1 MPTND
6 LAIHTGKEILLAYYN
21 RIYQRTL
28 SIANVDFGIP
38 VKLDT
43 PGTTHNT
50 TIKITP
56 KLGSRYYGT
65 IKLNYDRI
73 HKSLLGNIVVDK
85 GSAVRVHDLLP
96 AINEKYGIKLTDE
109 DVENDLLD
117 PFTNGDIVVDLVIK
131 PDSVLFYDG
140 TFIYTPNYP
149 DPNGATPEA
158 IEQYGHWSPTKSS
171 NLVILSNENY
181 TAVMD
186 NFNLAITQIPV
197 YKGRVYWEVVVDIGN
212 LYIGVALPSAP
223 KATIAT
229 DVLGYNSHS
238 WVLNTRTGEILH
250 DSAVFS
256 YIPPLATGTTVG
268 VMLDHEAGTLQF
280 LINSEV
286 KPFAFTSLEVHSEL
300 YPVIASSDVTT
311 SRGTA
316 NFGEYPFFYDA
327 TIPSNYTRGLYTLFG
342 EDGAI
347 PPPSSGGGTGTN
359 PPAGTILSTWCV
371 EEDLFTAVAS
381 GDGTF
386 VVNTEY
392 DSTECGYDPNNPDI
406 IDGGNGGSGGVGKPV
421 LTAVGN
427 PFTMDE
433 GDVLTITYNLS
444 RALSEDLTLVLDL
457 SYSGAS
463 AADITSIEFKPYSE
477 SVWNTVNDGS
487 NLLIPDGDTVFEIR
501 ITTEADSLTEG
512 TETINVSVRESVSGT
527 LLENS
532 TPLVVNVAI
541 NDTSVASPTN
551 PTLSKVGNSFATM
564 DEDNPLI
571 MHYVLN
577 TNLLTDTTLIFDVTH
592 TSTDITDFVSF
603 EYRLSEEVSYTA
615 INPGDTILFTTT
627 HTGIY
632 IRITPVAD
640 ITTEGDETFV
650 ISLEEDV
657 IGTGLANS
665 GPIEVNVTLEDTSV
679 GVDTTIVYED
689 DFVNDNKGFSG
700 TAFSDY
706 YLTTY
711 GNVTFNDDGGTPTI
725 NNATYTA
732 GVGLELNFSNDVN
745 YGRDNLPL
753 MFNSMPVFASKA
765 RYTLEY
771 ETNSYTAF
779 DDNSVIVSLP
789 TGTPLPVDYLYT
801 ESSIDFN
808 IVADTDVDGITASW
822 NIGSTIFINAD
833 SSDNS
838 TREPKINFGSGLKT
852 IPGNRG
858 DNGYGDGV
866 ITHPVSGSVKLVI
879 EVEKTGD
886 DFEILYYVND
896 NLVLTKNITHTVS
909 PAFTTGFRC
918 IPDIR
923 NIGSMSI
930 VLKKYMIQDLS

>member
-6 LAIHTGKEILLAYYN
+6 LTIHTGKEILLAYYN

-149 DPNGATPEA
+149 DTNGATPEA

-286 KPFAFTSLEVHSEL
+286 KPFAFTGLEVHSEL
-300 YPVIASSDVTT
+300 YPVIASSDITT

-421 LTAVGN
+421 LTAVGSGHN
-427 PFTMDE
+427 VDE
-433 GDVLTITYNLS
+433 GGFTEIEFIITGVVDH
-444 RALSEDLTLVLDL
+444 DLTLVFNRAFQ
-457 SYSGAS
+457 SAS
-463 AADITSIEFKPYSE
+463 NADISSFGFRSE
-477 SVWNTVNDGS
+477 SE
-487 NLLIPDGDTVFEIR
+487 TVFQTISDGATIVIPQGDNSFFIR
-501 ITTEADSLTEG
+501 VNALEDNTTEGSEVF
-512 TETINVSVRESVSGT
+512 TIILQEPVLGT
-527 LLENS
+527 LLGNS
-532 TPLVVNVAI
+532 SPLITPILI
-541 NDTSVASPTN
+541 NDTS
-551 PTLSKVGNSFATM
+551 LS
-564 DEDNPLI
+564 
-571 MHYVLN
+571 
-577 TNLLTDTTLIFDVTH
+577 
-592 TSTDITDFVSF
+592 FV
-603 EYRLSEEVSYTA
+603 
-615 INPGDTILFTTT
+615 PTTT
-627 HTGIY
+627 MSVHPNDVEVDEGGVGEVIFEFSEPLPVNIQLQFKRTLGTASDSDIQSYEYSLNGSNWNGIAHNGVFVVPAGTTNVY
-632 IRITPVAD
+632 IRVNAIED
-640 ITTEGDETFV
+640 FTTEGDNDVTVSITEYIIGGIAKLADPGPVEKQV
-650 ISLEEDV
+650 I
-657 IGTGLANS
+657 IK
-665 GPIEVNVTLEDTSV
+665 DTSTTP
-679 GVDTTIVYED
+679 GSYPDNPPAPAGYSGGESYSFNVD
-689 DFVNDNKGFSG
+689 F
-700 TAFSDY
+700 
-706 YLTTY
+706 
-711 GNVTFNDDGGTPTI
+711 GGQFEM
-725 NNATYTA
+725 
-732 GVGLELNFSNDVN
+732 G
-745 YGRDNLPL
+745 
-753 MFNSMPVFASKA
+753 
-765 RYTLEY
+765 
-771 ETNSYTAF
+771 ET
-779 DDNSVIVSLP
+779 
-789 TGTPLPVDYLYT
+789 GG
-801 ESSIDFN
+801 SS
-808 IVADTDVDGITASW
+808 GITW
-822 NIGSTIFINAD
+822 
-833 SSDNS
+833 
-838 TREPKINFGSGLKT
+838 EP
-852 IPGNRG
+852 
-858 DNGYGDGV
+858 
-866 ITHPVSGSVKLVI
+866 
-879 EVEKTGD
+879 
-886 DFEILYYVND
+886 
-896 NLVLTKNITHTVS
+896 
-909 PAFTTGFRC
+909 
-918 IPDIR
+918 
-923 NIGSMSI
+923 
-930 VLKKYMIQDLS
+930 